1 MYQSPGIIL
10 TNVYENQLSDGR
22 KVTKVILG
30 FCESKD
36 RKYNGHKKKYQHSST
51 EHQTEKGKL
60 SETNPT

>member
-51 EHQTEKGKL
+51 EH
-60 SETNPT
+60 